1 MIALDNFESCV
12 PYRILVRGEEYYEI
26 GAVSE
31 LEEDSPG
38 EWTATVEG
46 TENYSVEISMDGK
59 EIESWYCD
67 CPYDGEICK
76 HVVATLLAIRDNEK
90 KVNRSAFSKMKVEVE
105 EAVVINETVDIQQL
119 LSFVNPQEL
128 SQFIYEY
135 ASMHPEF
142 KTALLTRFMAKE
154 LSATS
159 KEKDYRAEIQK
170 VFNDSYYN
178 KKSRYHNRYDDFD
191 CDWETVFNRM
201 DTFLE
206 KADFFLNVGNIDTAI
221 DIALQTLR
229 SIGENYEDEY
239 DAMGKERSKM
249 EVPQMPPNKMFLISG
264 NNTGTGILQNIMD
277 SEGTGLIFESEADTL
292 STAIGSEHGHWSDT
306 LRKAFDHDFLSYNRR
321 GNQEYRETKKV
332 CLSLLMSGTPLQ
344 VKAFIPTTED
354 GGSSRQLYYY
364 MYGIDKWVSQFVDD
378 ETDWEE
384 VFNALGLEW
393 KNQLDVIREHG
404 IHTLQLTSG
413 QKNEI
418 DAVFSELFDRSSIA
432 NDREMYSFVAR
443 MAINLCRIMSEV
455 AVLRALEHPNPY
467 SLQISSSSPF
477 TPDNSIPSDNRKDG
491 IITRWNVSISAE
503 DFHAVLNL
511 AEPLYCHAMHIL
523 SFLPNTEVSHRPNAD
538 RDFLF
543 QQLGK
548 EFTRTEL
555 LEKATALGINKST
568 AITWLKRLTRQGK
581 LISVDGKG
589 AYARACVYE

>member
-1 MIALDNFESCV
+1 MSRHVRCLYGGKYYYPSLQCFIVAPSASGKG
-12 PYRILVRGEEYYEI
+12 ILSYLRLLVQPIHDEI
-26 GAVSE
+26 RA
-31 LEEDSPG
+31 
-38 EWTATVEG
+38 
-46 TENYSVEISMDGK
+46 K
-59 EIESWYCD
+59 
-67 CPYDGEICK
+67 
-76 HVVATLLAIRDNEK
+76 VAAQ
-90 KVNRSAFSKMKVEVE
+90 MK
-105 EAVVINETVDIQQL
+105 
-119 LSFVNPQEL
+119 
-128 SQFIYEY
+128 IY
-135 ASMHPEF
+135 
-142 KTALLTRFMAKE
+142 K
-154 LSATS
+154 
-159 KEKDYRAEIQK
+159 KEKA
-170 VFNDSYYN
+170 
-178 KKSRYHNRYDDFD
+178 
-191 CDWETVFNRM
+191 
-201 DTFLE
+201 
-206 KADFFLNVGNIDTAI
+206 
-221 DIALQTLR
+221 
-229 SIGENYEDEY
+229 EY

-393 KNQLDVIREHG
+393 KNQLDMIKKNG
-404 IHTLQLTSG
+404 IHTLQLTNE

-477 TPDNSIPSDNRKDG
+477 TPDKSIPSDNRKDG
-491 IITRWNVSISAE
+491 IVTRWNVSISAE

-589 AYARACVYE
+589 SYARACVCMSETGKVSPLSPPYLL

>member
-12 PYRILVRGEEYYEI
+12 PYRILLRGEEYYEI

-59 EIESWYCD
+59 EIKSWYCD

-90 KVNRSAFSKMKVEVE
+90 KVNRSAFSKMKVEVK
-105 EAVVINETVDIQQL
+105 EAVVIDETVNMQQL

-142 KTALLTRFMAKE
+142 KTALLNRFMAKE

-229 SIGENYEDEY
+229 SIGENYEDELLYNDDLYPSDYCEQAGDLLIKVIEHPKTTQKQKTAILQELGQLAKLSTYRDY
-239 DAMGKERSKM
+239 DLYDIDELLMQINLSIQPAEKALELIDKLLEERKDTYDLYQIVLRKVNLLTGLHEEQKAADTIRQYLYLTEIREM
-249 EVPQMPPNKMFLISG
+249 EVDKLIASCQYDEAIRLLNEGIEIAEKEEHIGTVDEWLKTKLRIYEMTHQTSDVINTCRLLFVLGRDRLEYYSKLKTLVPKEEWKSFLDTMMKETQFSKYFSFGENDEAEIYVREKDYERLFMLLSSV
-264 NNTGTGILQNIMD
+264 NYNQLKALMKYAHHLKNTH
-277 SEGTGLIFESEADTL
+277 SEPLIAMY
-292 STAIGSEHGHWSDT
+292 A
-306 LRKAFDHDFLSYNRR
+306 
-321 GNQEYRETKKV
+321 
-332 CLSLLMSGTPLQ
+332 SLL
-344 VKAFIPTTED
+344 
-354 GGSSRQLYYY
+354 
-364 MYGIDKWVSQFVDD
+364 
-378 ETDWEE
+378 
-384 VFNALGLEW
+384 
-393 KNQLDVIREHG
+393 
-404 IHTLQLTSG
+404 
-413 QKNEI
+413 
-418 DAVFSELFDRSSIA
+418 
-432 NDREMYSFVAR
+432 NDYAEQNMGRNHYEFVAQ
-443 MAINLCRIMSEV
+443 ALLCAKKLNGGQE
-455 AVLRALEHPNPY
+455 AV
-467 SLQISSSSPF
+467 
-477 TPDNSIPSDNRKDG
+477 
-491 IITRWNVSISAE
+491 
-503 DFHAVLNL
+503 
-511 AEPLYCHAMHIL
+511 
-523 SFLPNTEVSHRPNAD
+523 
-538 RDFLF
+538 
-543 QQLGK
+543 
-548 EFTRTEL
+548 
-555 LEKATALGINKST
+555 
-568 AITWLKRLTRQGK
+568 KRLVAEFRIK
-581 LISVDGKG
+581 YKRRPAMMEVL
-589 AYARACVYE
+589 ARF

>member
-12 PYRILVRGEEYYEI
+12 PYRILARGEEYYEI

-105 EAVVINETVDIQQL
+105 EAVVIDETVDIQQL

-142 KTALLTRFMAKE
+142 KTALLNRFMAKE

-229 SIGENYEDEY
+229 SIGENYEDELLY
-239 DAMGKERSKM
+239 NDDLYPSDYCEQAGDLLIKVIEHPKTTQKQKTAILQELGQLAKLSTYRDYELYDIDELLMQINLSIQSAEKALELIDKLLEERKDTYDLYQIVLRKVNLLTELHEEQKATDTIRQYLYLTEIREMEVDKLIASCQYDEAIRLLNEGIEIAEKEEHIGTIDEWLKTKLRIYEMTHQTSDVIDTCRLLFVSGGDKLEYYSKLKTLVPKEKWKSFLDAMMEETHFSEYFSFGANNEAEIYVNERDNERLFKLLSSTKYHQLEALMKYSYYLKNTHSEQLIAIYTSLLNDYAEQNVGRTHYELIAQALLCAKKLNGGQEAVERLVAEFRIKYKRRPAMM
-249 EVPQMPPNKMFLISG
+249 EV
-264 NNTGTGILQNIMD
+264 
-277 SEGTGLIFESEADTL
+277 
-292 STAIGSEHGHWSDT
+292 
-306 LRKAFDHDFLSYNRR
+306 LRRF
-321 GNQEYRETKKV
+321 
-332 CLSLLMSGTPLQ
+332 
-344 VKAFIPTTED
+344 
-354 GGSSRQLYYY
+354 
-364 MYGIDKWVSQFVDD
+364 
-378 ETDWEE
+378 
-384 VFNALGLEW
+384 
-393 KNQLDVIREHG
+393 
-404 IHTLQLTSG
+404 
-413 QKNEI
+413 
-418 DAVFSELFDRSSIA
+418 
-432 NDREMYSFVAR
+432 
-443 MAINLCRIMSEV
+443 
-455 AVLRALEHPNPY
+455 
-467 SLQISSSSPF
+467 
-477 TPDNSIPSDNRKDG
+477 
-491 IITRWNVSISAE
+491 
-503 DFHAVLNL
+503 
-511 AEPLYCHAMHIL
+511 
-523 SFLPNTEVSHRPNAD
+523 
-538 RDFLF
+538 
-543 QQLGK
+543 
-548 EFTRTEL
+548 
-555 LEKATALGINKST
+555 
-568 AITWLKRLTRQGK
+568 
-581 LISVDGKG
+581 
-589 AYARACVYE
+589 

>member
-12 PYRILVRGEEYYEI
+12 PYRILLRGEEYYEI

-59 EIESWYCD
+59 EIKSWYCD

-90 KVNRSAFSKMKVEVE
+90 KVNRSAFSKMKVEVK
-105 EAVVINETVDIQQL
+105 EAVVIDETVNMQQL

-142 KTALLTRFMAKE
+142 KTALLNRFMAKE

-229 SIGENYEDEY
+229 SIGENYEDELLYNDDLYPSDYCEQAGDLLIKVIEHPKTTQKQKTAILQELGQLAKLSTYRDY
-239 DAMGKERSKM
+239 DLYDIDELLMQINLSIQPAEKALELIDKLLEERKDAYDLYQIVLRKVNLLTGLHEEQKAADTIRQYLYLTEIREM
-249 EVPQMPPNKMFLISG
+249 EVDKLIASCQYDEAIRLLNEGIEIAEKEEHIGTVDEWLKTKLRIYEMTHQTSDVINTCRLLFVLGRDRLEYYSKLKTLVPKEEWKSFLDTMMKETQFSKYFSFGENDEAEIYVREKDYERLFMLLSSV
-264 NNTGTGILQNIMD
+264 NYNQLKALMKYAHHLKNTH
-277 SEGTGLIFESEADTL
+277 SEPLIAMYT
-292 STAIGSEHGHWSDT
+292 
-306 LRKAFDHDFLSYNRR
+306 
-321 GNQEYRETKKV
+321 
-332 CLSLLMSGTPLQ
+332 SLLNDYAEQ
-344 VKAFIPTTED
+344 
-354 GGSSRQLYYY
+354 
-364 MYGIDKWVSQFVDD
+364 
-378 ETDWEE
+378 
-384 VFNALGLEW
+384 NLGRNHYE
-393 KNQLDVIREHG
+393 
-404 IHTLQLTSG
+404 
-413 QKNEI
+413 
-418 DAVFSELFDRSSIA
+418 
-432 NDREMYSFVAR
+432 FVAQ
-443 MAINLCRIMSEV
+443 ALLCAKKLNGGQE
-455 AVLRALEHPNPY
+455 AV
-467 SLQISSSSPF
+467 
-477 TPDNSIPSDNRKDG
+477 
-491 IITRWNVSISAE
+491 
-503 DFHAVLNL
+503 
-511 AEPLYCHAMHIL
+511 
-523 SFLPNTEVSHRPNAD
+523 
-538 RDFLF
+538 
-543 QQLGK
+543 
-548 EFTRTEL
+548 
-555 LEKATALGINKST
+555 
-568 AITWLKRLTRQGK
+568 KRLVAEFRIK
-581 LISVDGKG
+581 YKRRPAMMEVL
-589 AYARACVYE
+589 ARF

>member
-12 PYRILVRGEEYYEI
+12 PYRILLRGEEYYEI

-59 EIESWYCD
+59 EIKSWSCD

-90 KVNRSAFSKMKVEVE
+90 KVNRSAFSKMKVEVK
-105 EAVVINETVDIQQL
+105 EAVVIDETVNMQQL

-142 KTALLTRFMAKE
+142 KTALLNRFMAKE

-229 SIGENYEDEY
+229 SIGENYEDELLYNDDLYPSDYCEQAGDLLIKVIEHPKTTQKQKTAILQELGQLAKLSTYRDY
-239 DAMGKERSKM
+239 DLYDIDELLMQINLSIQPAEKALELIDKLLEERKDTYDLYQIVLRKVNLLTGLHEEQKAADTIRQYLYLTEIREM
-249 EVPQMPPNKMFLISG
+249 EVDKLIASCQYDEAIRLLNEGIEIAEKEEHIGTVDEWLKTKLRIYEMTHQTSDVINTCRLLFVLGRDRLEYYSKLKTLVPKEEWKSFLDTMMKETQFSKYFSFGENDEAEIYVREKDYERLFMLLSSV
-264 NNTGTGILQNIMD
+264 NYNQLKALMKYAHHLKNTH
-277 SEGTGLIFESEADTL
+277 SEPLIAMYT
-292 STAIGSEHGHWSDT
+292 
-306 LRKAFDHDFLSYNRR
+306 
-321 GNQEYRETKKV
+321 
-332 CLSLLMSGTPLQ
+332 SLLNDYAEQ
-344 VKAFIPTTED
+344 
-354 GGSSRQLYYY
+354 
-364 MYGIDKWVSQFVDD
+364 
-378 ETDWEE
+378 
-384 VFNALGLEW
+384 NLGRNHYE
-393 KNQLDVIREHG
+393 
-404 IHTLQLTSG
+404 
-413 QKNEI
+413 
-418 DAVFSELFDRSSIA
+418 
-432 NDREMYSFVAR
+432 FVAQ
-443 MAINLCRIMSEV
+443 ALLCAKKLNGGQE
-455 AVLRALEHPNPY
+455 AV
-467 SLQISSSSPF
+467 
-477 TPDNSIPSDNRKDG
+477 
-491 IITRWNVSISAE
+491 
-503 DFHAVLNL
+503 
-511 AEPLYCHAMHIL
+511 
-523 SFLPNTEVSHRPNAD
+523 
-538 RDFLF
+538 
-543 QQLGK
+543 
-548 EFTRTEL
+548 
-555 LEKATALGINKST
+555 
-568 AITWLKRLTRQGK
+568 KRLVAEFRIK
-581 LISVDGKG
+581 YKRRPAMMEVL
-589 AYARACVYE
+589 ARF